1 MGKQYISTV
10 NTYGAHE
17 LDILDVAILNKFT
30 VTVSG
35 DGYAAFWDNQQDEAH
50 NPREFVIRKLINKI
64 GLHHVSAYDSVMGTS
79 GIRVSLLAF
88 GAFDGTISFGFY
100 RDNDIQTWKEIEFQ
114 ELAGKTYWC
123 PQFFKDPESKRDLL
137 LVTQPSGNTEVFGL
151 LIDTQNSSVDV
162 SLAAKGHLTA
172 ANDSFPM
179 SIAVSET
186 SEAKAAI
193 GFVNGDVVLFDLKD
207 LSPIYT
213 FHTTDLQTGS
223 NDSNSIP
230 RKLAFSPGGLLLA
243 VARDIQSSGSITL
256 YDVKYG
262 ENVGQLTTPTHSSKA
277 AVGGFAHS
285 GWIMGLSFNEDGSL
299 LASGG
304 FDGYVRFW
312 NIDTRERE
320 ATIQIS
326 ATDLDDSLKVGE
338 MDQSIV
344 SGVQFINKGVR
355 FGAGGDSNQG
365 VCVISFDRG
374 IRWYREA
381 GGI

>member
-1 MGKQYISTV
+1 MASYENV
-10 NTYGAHE
+10 LA
-17 LDILDVAILNKFT
+17 
-30 VTVSG
+30 
-35 DGYAAFWDNQQDEAH
+35 
-50 NPREFVIRKLINKI
+50 
-64 GLHHVSAYDSVMGTS
+64 TS
-79 GIRVSLLAF
+79 GVRVSLLAF
-88 GAFDGTISFGFY
+88 GTFDGSVSFGY
-100 RDNDIQTWKEIEFQ
+100 YVDNDIKTWKEISFEQ
-114 ELAGKTYWC
+114 VTGKMYWI
-123 PQFFKDPESKRDLL
+123 PKLFKDPESKNDLL
-137 LVTQPSGNTEVFGL
+137 LVTQPTGNTAVFNL
-151 LIDTQNSSVDV
+151 LIEANDGNVNI
-162 SLAAKGHLTA
+162 SLEPKGHL
-172 ANDSFPM
+172 NGGNESFPM
-179 SIAVSET
+179 SCAVSET
-186 SEAKAAI
+186 ETPKAAV
-193 GFVNGDVVLFDLKD
+193 GYVDGDVILYDLKD
-207 LSPIYT
+207 LSPLFT

-230 RKLAFSPGGLLLA
+230 RALVFSPGGLLLA

-256 YDVKYG
+256 YDMKYG

-304 FDGYVRFW
+304 FDSCVRFW

-326 ATDLDDSLKVGE
+326 VTDLDNTLKIGE

-365 VCVISFDRG
+365 VCIISFDRG
-374 IRWYREA
+374 VRWYREA